1 MMEAKKCVRCGTM
14 FISNNDVCDRCKNK
28 DNADLFRL
36 KGFMENQNI
45 GEEIAQG
52 ELSIATGITNKN
64 LSRFLGLDEFKDIN
78 VNSGEIDSLQEI
90 KDGKIEIV

>member
-36 KGFMENQNI
+36 KGFMENPRQ
-45 GEEIAQG
+45 GVKCVGFWKVYGDKEKAERTFSRYRKCTETYKREI
-52 ELSIATGITNKN
+52 S
-64 LSRFLGLDEFKDIN
+64 
-78 VNSGEIDSLQEI
+78 SGKSLEQL
-90 KDGKIEIV
+90 IVKPA